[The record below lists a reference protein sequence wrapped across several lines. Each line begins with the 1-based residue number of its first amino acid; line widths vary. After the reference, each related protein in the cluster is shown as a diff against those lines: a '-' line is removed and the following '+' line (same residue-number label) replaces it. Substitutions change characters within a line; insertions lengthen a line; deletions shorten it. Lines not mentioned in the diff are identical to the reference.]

1 MSNDDERPDVPEHDL
16 LRLYTWVM
24 LGLTVVL
31 GGGLWWQYT
40 QVEKTKKTVVAARR
54 MLKDLSKSK
63 GEIKQLLKVYNDNN
77 EEAARYE
84 PYTWFSEIW
93 QRKGIPDASVNM
105 KSWQNP
111 RVDAKGGYLE
121 ERIDIGIQPRDPLKR
136 EQIGIFCH
144 EIERASTRLRILE
157 LKIDRKGKNFKKGV
171 YDEDQ
176 WGGKFTVGYRRQ
188 RPKQ

>member
-1 MSNDDERPDVPEHDL
+1 MKNGEGPQVPEHDL

-31 GGGLWWQYT
+31 AGALWWQWS
-40 QVEKTKKTVVAARR
+40 QVGKLR
-54 MLKDLSKSK
+54 KSVTK
-63 GEIKQLLKVYNDNN
+63 GENLLDDYAEAKLEIKALLKVYGDNN

-105 KSWQNP
+105 RSWQNP

-121 ERIDIGIQPRDPLKR
+121 ERIEIGIQPREPLKR
-136 EQIGIFCH
+136 EQVGIFCH
-144 EIERASTRLRILE
+144 EIERASTRLRILD
-157 LKIDRKGKNFKKGV
+157 LKIDRKGANFKKGV
-171 YDEDQ
+171 YDEDA
-176 WGGKFTVGYRRQ
+176 WAGKFTVGYRRQ